1 MADNI
6 EHVFINLNV
15 LAKIQPG
22 DKLIV
27 SEDGLLNIDTSLF
40 PMITRWWK
48 GISRTDV
55 LQTIGQ
61 VLTQAFALNEQWI
74 AEKNA
79 NMLFRLTSDLKNA
92 LLGLNHLQLTY
103 PDDKLVES
111 EIDVMMEN
119 IRTKLYSNYP
129 NEKGQLNHQ
138 KMNSSC

>member
-1 MADNI
+1 MTENCLDLTT

-27 SEDGLLNIDTSLF
+27 SEDGLFNIDTSVF
-40 PMITRWWK
+40 PMFSRWWK

-55 LQTIGQ
+55 LHKIGR
-61 VLTQAFALNEQWI
+61 VLSQAFSLNEKWMTEQ
-74 AEKNA
+74 NA

-92 LLGLNHLQLTY
+92 LTGLNHLQLTY

-119 IRTKLYSNYP
+119 IRTKLYANY
-129 NEKGQLNHQ
+129 KT
-138 KMNSSC
+138 